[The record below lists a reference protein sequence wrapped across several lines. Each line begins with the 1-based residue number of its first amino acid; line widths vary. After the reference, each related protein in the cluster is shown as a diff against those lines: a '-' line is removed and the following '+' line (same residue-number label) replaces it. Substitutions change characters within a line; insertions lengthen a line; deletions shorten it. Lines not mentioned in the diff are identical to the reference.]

1 MSLNQLHSSKTII
14 RKKKHFLDTNIQTFY
29 TITSILYTVQEQ
41 VDKIIIRKV
50 SVFMQTGSGKVTGE
64 GQRSRWRLGWER
76 IGRSHTR
83 LCIYTTTTDAQCTSG
98 TDQWNTVTV
107 FPQFMQ
113 KLFFPFGFFQLH
125 KQLICSMII
134 SFFHTLQIK
143 MGAQYI
149 FHFVQIEFFLS
160 LYKLI

>member
-1 MSLNQLHSSKTII
+1 
-14 RKKKHFLDTNIQTFY
+14 
-29 TITSILYTVQEQ
+29 
-41 VDKIIIRKV
+41 
-50 SVFMQTGSGKVTGE
+50 MQTGSGKVTGE

-134 SFFHTLQIK
+134 SFFSHFTNK
-143 MGAQYI
+143 NGCPVYI
-149 FHFVQIEFFLS
+149 SFCANRVFFLS
-160 LYKLI
+160 LYKLIKLCGLPFSSFYMNNFTFRWTVCMTLLITRLFFNSYTHCT

>member
-14 RKKKHFLDTNIQTFY
+14 RKKKHFLYTNIQTFY

-134 SFFHTLQIK
+134 SFFSHFTNK
-143 MGAQYI
+143 NGCPVYI
-149 FHFVQIEFFLS
+149 SFCANWGFF
-160 LYKLI
+160 III

>member
-1 MSLNQLHSSKTII
+1 MSLNQLHSSNTII
-14 RKKKHFLDTNIQTFY
+14 RKKSIFYTQTFKHFTLLLAYCIQF
-29 TITSILYTVQEQ
+29 
-41 VDKIIIRKV
+41 KIIIRKV

-134 SFFHTLQIK
+134 SFFSHFTNK
-143 MGAQYI
+143 NGCPVYI
-149 FHFVQIEFFLS
+149 SFCAN
-160 LYKLI
+160 

>member
-1 MSLNQLHSSKTII
+1 
-14 RKKKHFLDTNIQTFY
+14 
-29 TITSILYTVQEQ
+29 
-41 VDKIIIRKV
+41 
-50 SVFMQTGSGKVTGE
+50 MQTGSGKVTGE

-134 SFFHTLQIK
+134 RVFFHTLQIK

-149 FHFVQIEFFLS
+149 FHFVQIKFFLS
-160 LYKLI
+160 LYKLIKLCGLPFSSFYMNNFTFRWTVCMTLLITRLFFNSYTHCT

>member
-1 MSLNQLHSSKTII
+1 
-14 RKKKHFLDTNIQTFY
+14 
-29 TITSILYTVQEQ
+29 
-41 VDKIIIRKV
+41 
-50 SVFMQTGSGKVTGE
+50 MQTGSGKVTGE

-149 FHFVQIEFFLS
+149 FHFVQIKFFFLS
-160 LYKLI
+160 LYINWFNYVACLSLPSIWTTSHSGGQFAWLFWSQDFFLTHTHIVHKCGY

>member
-1 MSLNQLHSSKTII
+1 
-14 RKKKHFLDTNIQTFY
+14 
-29 TITSILYTVQEQ
+29 
-41 VDKIIIRKV
+41 
-50 SVFMQTGSGKVTGE
+50 MQTGSGKVTGE

-149 FHFVQIEFFLS
+149 FHFVQIEVFLS
-160 LYKLI
+160 LYKLILLCGLPFSSFYMNNFTFRWTVCMTLLIARLFFNSYTHCT